1 MMPVASEHVLVVEDD
16 PEINELVGAFVRI
29 AGYSYA
35 SALDGASAL
44 SKAGAEGTVLILL
57 DIMLPDVDGFEVCRQ
72 LKGRLQTRHIPVVI
86 LTALDR
92 EEHIQRGRDCGAAA
106 YLIKP
111 FEPDRLI
118 EVIQENAKAK
128 GNGPDHHT

>member
-1 MMPVASEHVLVVEDD
+1 MPALSEQVLVVEDD

-29 AGYSYA
+29 AGFSYS
-35 SALDGASAL
+35 SALNGATAL
-44 SKAGAEGTVLILL
+44 SKAGAQGTVLILL

-72 LKGRLQTRHIPVVI
+72 LKEQVQTRDIPVVM

-92 EEHIQRGRDCGAAA
+92 DEHVRRGMECGAAA
-106 YLIKP
+106 YLVKP

-118 EVIQENAKAK
+118 EVIQKNAKP
-128 GNGPDHHT
+128 NRDRHNDHA